1 MKKILLSSVLI
12 FSALNAGGYIVN
24 DGPTIPV
31 KESVLATGNFYIGG
45 ALSLVSARENCV
57 DLNFF
62 SDKNAQDRLAN
73 IMLLAGYNF
82 NKYVA
87 VEGRVSTTIAN
98 KDFAKLTSLSLF
110 LKPQYPVTKELNI
123 YALLGYG
130 HVKLD
135 NNNGSNV
142 DVSKS
147 TFQWG
152 LGASYNIDNNWAVFA
167 DYTNLGNNISGTM
180 LNSNEADID
189 SINVGVTYKF

>member
-1 MKKILLSSVLI
+1 
-12 FSALNAGGYIVN
+12 
-24 DGPTIPV
+24 
-31 KESVLATGNFYIGG
+31 
-45 ALSLVSARENCV
+45 
-57 DLNFF
+57 
-62 SDKNAQDRLAN
+62 
-73 IMLLAGYNF
+73 MLLAGYSYNE
-82 NKYVA
+82 YVA

-130 HVKLD
+130 YVKLD

-152 LGASYNIDNNWAVFA
+152 LGVSYNLDNNWAVFA
-167 DYTNLGNNISGTM
+167 DYTNLGNNTSGTI